1 MLDFFLTRWSFPSLY
16 CWIVFFPTGLVAGT
30 LLGWLSGYWKKR
42 YDLPVGYSRKM
53 FHFSIFTLAGVVGLV
68 GGFQAVQVF
77 GASIG
82 TVVGYAV
89 LQGNKSG
96 LFNALARPTDA
107 PFARF
112 YIVTPF
118 LMTALGGLLSN
129 LFFAEFA
136 ILGYITTGWGDA
148 VGEPVGTRFGRHRY
162 RIPTLTGIKA
172 HRSFEGSAA
181 VFTASLLGCVLFL
194 LTGFDIAL
202 TRVIV
207 VALVLAVT
215 TMLVEAVS
223 FHGLD
228 NLTIQLAT
236 SGVCYLLM

>member
-1 MLDFFLTRWSFPSLY
+1 MR
-16 CWIVFFPTGLVAGT
+16 
-30 LLGWLSGYWKKR
+30 SGYWKEKYR
-42 YDLPVGYSRKM
+42 LPVGYSRKV

-89 LQGNKSG
+89 LQGNKSRI
-96 LFNALARPTDA
+96 FKALARPTDA
-107 PFARF
+107 PFERF

-148 VGEPVGTRFGRHRY
+148 VGEPVGTRFGKHRY

-172 HRSFEGSAA
+172 HHSFEGSAA
-181 VFTASLLGCVLFL
+181 VFTAALLGCLLFL
-194 LTGFDIAL
+194 FTGFDIPLGRVVFTALALAL
-202 TRVIV
+202 T
-207 VALVLAVT
+207 T
-215 TMLVEAVS
+215 TLVEAVS
-223 FHGLD
+223 FHGID

-236 SGVCYLLM
+236 AGVCYLML